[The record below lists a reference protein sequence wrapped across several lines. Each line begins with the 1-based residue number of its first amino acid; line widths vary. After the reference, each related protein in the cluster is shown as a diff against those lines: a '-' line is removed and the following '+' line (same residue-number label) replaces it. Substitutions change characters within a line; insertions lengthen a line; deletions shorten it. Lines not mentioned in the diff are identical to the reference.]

1 MSLFMWLERSKF
13 LKDGFEIAFLLV
25 SEAYFISCADQNIK
39 KVTIYYVWLTDIVF
53 AGGTFRS
60 NPTFETIAEHMPW
73 VIQRTKIF
81 RWPLHMII

>member
-39 KVTIYYVWLTDIVF
+39 KVTIYYV
-53 AGGTFRS
+53 
-60 NPTFETIAEHMPW
+60 
-73 VIQRTKIF
+73 
-81 RWPLHMII
+81 